1 MNVEI
6 NDWLNA
12 SQDKGNPNVDGTDVN
27 IVCSANTGN
36 ARSDYFEIMAGVI
49 ENGEIVD
56 ELRERVTVNQE
67 KYVQKVIGGNIN
79 LWFIREQDD
88 SSINYI
94 DGIVSVQTFINSIDV
109 TGYYSYNQW
118 GGGYT
123 LYVLDNMQSIIEQS
137 NTSAELQ
144 FTITINTDKLRQA
157 GYTTVKVKPQQ
168 ETDIQFLISTDVK
181 YFTIPETAVS
191 IYSPAEDK
199 EINVSDT
206 YTGINIQTA
215 NPFALEA
222 NMYFYF
228 S

>member
-6 NDWLNA
+6 NGWLNA
-12 SQDKGNPNVDGTDVN
+12 SRDKGNPNVDGTDVN

-36 ARSDYFEIMAGVI
+36 ARSHYFEIMAGVL

-56 ELRERVTVNQE
+56 ELRERVVVNQE
-67 KYVQKVIGGNIN
+67 KYTQKIIGGNIN
-79 LWFIREQDD
+79 LWFIKEQND
-88 SSINYI
+88 SSIDYI

-109 TGYYSYNQW
+109 TVYYSYSQLA
-118 GGGYT
+118 GGYT
-123 LYVLDNMQSIIEQS
+123 LYVLDNMQDIIDYS
-137 NTSAELQ
+137 NTTVDLQ
-144 FTITINTDKLRQA
+144 FIITINTDKLRQA
-157 GYTTVKVKPQQ
+157 GYTTIKVKTQQ
-168 ETDIQFLISTDVK
+168 QTDIQFLISDSIK

-191 IYSPAEDK
+191 IYSPADDK

-215 NPFALEA
+215 NPFAIEA
-222 NMYFYF
+222 NMYFYL

>member
-27 IVCSANTGN
+27 IVCSANTG
-36 ARSDYFEIMAGVI
+36 
-49 ENGEIVD
+49 
-56 ELRERVTVNQE
+56 
-67 KYVQKVIGGNIN
+67 
-79 LWFIREQDD
+79 
-88 SSINYI
+88 
-94 DGIVSVQTFINSIDV
+94 
-109 TGYYSYNQW
+109 
-118 GGGYT
+118 
-123 LYVLDNMQSIIEQS
+123 
-137 NTSAELQ
+137 
-144 FTITINTDKLRQA
+144 
-157 GYTTVKVKPQQ
+157 KVKPQQ

-191 IYSPAEDK
+191 IYSPADDK
-199 EINVSDT
+199 VINVSDT

-215 NPFALEA
+215 NPFAIEA

>member
-6 NDWLNA
+6 NGWLNA

-36 ARSDYFEIMAGVI
+36 ARSDYFEIMAGVV

-67 KYVQKVIGGNIN
+67 KYVQKAIGGQVN

-94 DGIVSVQTFINSIDV
+94 NGIVSVQTFINSIDV
-109 TGYYSYNQW
+109 TGYYSYDQR

-123 LYVLDNMQSIIEQS
+123 LYVLDNMQDIIDYS
-137 NTSAELQ
+137 NTTVDLQ
-144 FTITINTDKLRQA
+144 FIITINTDKLRES
-157 GYTTVKVKPQQ
+157 GYTTIKVKTQQ
-168 ETDIQFLISTDVK
+168 KTDIQFLISDDIK

-191 IYSPAEDK
+191 IYSPADDK

-215 NPFALEA
+215 NPFAIEA
-222 NMYFYF
+222 NMYFYL